1 MNLRLPDKLLHKVW
15 SFFLGLLIQIVGVWD
30 LNGISM
36 DFNMSSIEFQWDCC
50 SSSVTLLCAAWFT
63 GPGPPKTEVPA
74 VPAVPVVAAV
84 PAVAPAVVSVA
95 PMVAQVPP
103 QAPVS
108 SLRFKAKVG
117 QEGQWNSEFGL
128 QDYFDFFDIVWT
140 LDC

>member
-15 SFFLGLLIQIVGVWD
+15 SLLFGLVDIVGVWD

-36 DFNMSSIEFQWDCC
+36 DFNIYEFNRISIEFQWDCC
-50 SSSVTLLCAAWFT
+50 SSSVTLLCAPWFT

-74 VPAVPVVAAV
+74 VPAAPAVVAAV

-108 SLRFKAKVG
+108 SLRF
-117 QEGQWNSEFGL
+117 
-128 QDYFDFFDIVWT
+128 
-140 LDC
+140 

>member
-1 MNLRLPDKLLHKVW
+1 MLEVARQAAQGVELMSDDF
-15 SFFLGLLIQIVGVWD
+15 SLLISYQIVGVGD
-30 LNGISM
+30 FNGISM

-50 SSSVTLLCAAWFT
+50 RSSVTLLCAAWFT

-74 VPAVPVVAAV
+74 VPAV

-108 SLRFKAKVG
+108 SLRF
-117 QEGQWNSEFGL
+117 
-128 QDYFDFFDIVWT
+128 
-140 LDC
+140 

>member
-1 MNLRLPDKLLHKVW
+1 MG
-15 SFFLGLLIQIVGVWD
+15 FQYE
-30 LNGISM
+30 
-36 DFNMSSIEFQWDCC
+36 FNRISIEFQWDCC

-74 VPAVPVVAAV
+74 VPAVPSVVPAVPSVVAAV

-108 SLRFKAKVG
+108 SLRF
-117 QEGQWNSEFGL
+117 
-128 QDYFDFFDIVWT
+128 
-140 LDC
+140 